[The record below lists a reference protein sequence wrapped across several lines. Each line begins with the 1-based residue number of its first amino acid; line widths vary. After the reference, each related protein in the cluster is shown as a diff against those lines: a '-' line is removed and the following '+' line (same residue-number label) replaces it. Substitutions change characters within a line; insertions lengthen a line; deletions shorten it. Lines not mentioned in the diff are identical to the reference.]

1 MCKKKEKSSKK
12 NLSRSEKKVLKSE
25 HDTQCSNLEAQQKKE
40 TNEGYAAQVQKNV
53 KIQQKVIEG
62 AVKKQ
67 KATIAS
73 LDNLYD
79 QHKKILNARADGSLQ
94 NNQHEFKNVMLG
106 RVQALKDS
114 VTYQKTTQKNFQMK
128 DQTRGFIQAQGLN
141 QHLFEQVGGLP
152 IQHQITNELLDVLDS
167 VADYALHH
175 AHQTLQQHL
184 ISYCANLSSLTQ
196 QANHSNDLSVAM
208 QGTNCCH
215 GLYHYMNSLAGD
227 VAHQY
232 QHMVMALQY
241 FNPVL
246 EYGTAIA
253 QGLIK
258 GAAIS
263 CGIGAATAVGMAVAP
278 VATPIVLTSV
288 VVATALLI
296 GSQASTHLATLGS
309 HYIHSEWDQIDAYLN
324 KSYEYVTSLQGVE
337 KGAELVGGF
346 ATACYGG
353 AMTQELQSLTSIRP
367 VIATVHQSSGLVTES
382 IGLMTTQAL
391 EEEMILSAKLLELP
405 EFANFSMH
413 YENIFGCKFFSI
425 LPESHPSLA
434 SAFEVAGMQGLL
446 SSGEQT
452 ALSNFL
458 MAQESSGVGSV
469 AKSLIASKASSAASD
484 ATQVVTTSIE
494 SNIQEV
500 GTLTESLIVQNVAK
514 ETDFVQAAEKIRS
527 AAQMTECG
535 YTTNLGEALQK
546 EMVQAL
552 EISSPELFVDLMA
565 PINND
570 RAVELSQ
577 LSLSVRQLKD
587 LSRLTQS
594 FTNLDNLI
602 PEDI

>member
-1 MCKKKEKSSKK
+1 
-12 NLSRSEKKVLKSE
+12 
-25 HDTQCSNLEAQQKKE
+25 
-40 TNEGYAAQVQKNV
+40 
-53 KIQQKVIEG
+53 
-62 AVKKQ
+62 
-67 KATIAS
+67 
-73 LDNLYD
+73 
-79 QHKKILNARADGSLQ
+79 
-94 NNQHEFKNVMLG
+94 MLG

-114 VTYQKTTQKNFQMK
+114 VTYQKTTQKNFKIK

-141 QHLFEQVGGLP
+141 QHLFEQVNGLP

-175 AHQTLQQHL
+175 PHQILQQHL

-232 QHMVMALQY
+232 QHMVIALQY

-263 CGIGAATAVGMAVAP
+263 CGIGAATALGMAVAP

-296 GSQASTHLATLGS
+296 GSQASTHLVTLGS

-353 AMTQELQSLTSIRP
+353 AMIQELQSLTSIRP

-382 IGLMTTQAL
+382 IGLMTAQAL

-413 YENIFGCKFFSI
+413 YENIFGCEFFSI

-469 AKSLIASKASSAASD
+469 AKSLIVSTISDSSSVIERAEINKITGSLRKRVSDLVRKGAGLENFSYDEIDLIAKTVKKERNIDIYRSGDLSK
-484 ATQVVTTSIE
+484 VNVKF
-494 SNIQEV
+494 
-500 GTLTESLIVQNVAK
+500 TENSQHMFDDREGHRK
-514 ETDFVQAAEKIRS
+514 D
-527 AAQMTECG
+527 
-535 YTTNLGEALQK
+535 
-546 EMVQAL
+546 
-552 EISSPELFVDLMA
+552 SPEFRAEIMSMVKNMKNYHGSDIHGNDWYSQISLEGLQSWAAVYQGIIKNCGMNEILQSYN
-565 PINND
+565 PITG
-570 RAVELSQ
+570 LS
-577 LSLSVRQLKD
+577 K
-587 LSRLTQS
+587 LT
-594 FTNLDNLI
+594 FI
-602 PEDI
+602 KK